1 MANALTRVA
10 NNLLAK
16 ATGWSLQPVAEGQ
29 PHGAPYYLP
38 VTGGWLGS
46 WGRFSNWWQ
55 MGHDPIGFGGRS
67 AMIEACVSAYSQ
79 TVAMCPGDHWRA
91 NKKNGRDRVTNSAL
105 ARILRYPNDYQS
117 ISDFLLN
124 ATRDLYMTG
133 NAYCYAPRNDRFEI
147 DELHLMN
154 PLACRGM
161 VAEDGSIF
169 YELAGN
175 WIVDRRYGPLF
186 RVPLRDVLHIKL
198 HKGRREDPLRGET
211 PLLAAALD
219 AAAGDA
225 IKQQQIQF
233 YMNQAKPGM
242 VLSTELNLDK
252 DQVTALRDR
261 WNEQTQGENAGG
273 TPILTNN
280 LKPVAIPMVSGK
292 DAQLAEFM
300 KMSREDIALAFRIPL
315 ALLGI
320 GGATAG
326 ATEALMREW
335 VSTGLG
341 FCLNHIEEAIGL
353 TFALDGQPAE
363 YVEFDTDALLRAAF
377 KERIE
382 ALARAVQGG
391 IFAPNEAR
399 NMEGFDDVAYGDE
412 PRVQQQVV
420 PLSAAAGIPAARPPG
435 SSTIIPSMPPAPGAP
450 PQPPQPGATRSLDH
464 DVGRLFARDAR
475 KRISA
480 KHLRLGA

>member
-1 MANALTRVA
+1 MANALTRVV
-10 NNLLAK
+10 NNLVAK
-16 ATGWSLQPVAEGQ
+16 ATGWSILPVAEGQ
-29 PHGAPYYLP
+29 PHGPPYALP
-38 VTGGWLGS
+38 VTGGFLGS
-46 WGRFSNWWQ
+46 WGKFSNWWQ
-55 MGHDPIGFGGRS
+55 MGYNPVGYGSRS

-91 NKKNGRDRVTNSAL
+91 NSKGGRDRVTNSAL

-124 ATRDLYMTG
+124 ATRDLYLDG
-133 NAYCYAPRNDRFEI
+133 NAYCFAPRNDRYEI

-154 PLACRGM
+154 PRACRGM

-175 WIVDRRYGPLF
+175 WIVDRRYGSLF
-186 RVPLRDVLHIKL
+186 RVPQRNVLHIRL
-198 HKGRREDPLRGET
+198 HKGRREDPLLGET
-211 PLLAAALD
+211 PLVAAWLD

-252 DQVTALRDR
+252 DQVSALRDR

-300 KMSREDIALAFRIPL
+300 KMTREDIALAFRIPL

-341 FCLNHIEEAIGL
+341 FCLNHIEEAFGL
-353 TFALDGQPAE
+353 AFALDGQPDE

-382 ALARAVQGG
+382 ALVRAVQGG
-391 IFAPNEAR
+391 VMAPNEAR
-399 NMEGFDDVAYGDE
+399 HMEGFNSVAYGDE
-412 PRVQQQVV
+412 PRTQQQVV

-435 SSTIIPSMPPAPGAP
+435 SSTIIPPMPPAPGAP
-450 PQPPQPGATRSLDH
+450 SQPPQPGATRSLEE
-464 DVGRLFARDAR
+464 DVRRLFGRELR
-475 KRISA
+475 QRISA
-480 KHLRLGA
+480 SHPSVGA